1 MHIGQLRN
9 REYYRRNK
17 SARSISFEKVERLK
31 LLFKYNDDE
40 IGILLAGVSAQQ
52 VRNYRKCGL
61 LPASRWV
68 AMRDALLIRV
78 EEDARKMRNTILSE

>member
-1 MHIGQLRN
+1 MDREQYMN
-9 REYYRRNK
+9 REFYRRK
-17 SARSISFEKVERLK
+17 KTARNVSFEKVERLK

-40 IGILLAGVSAQQ
+40 IGMLLAGVSAQQ

-68 AMRDALLIRV
+68 AMRDALLIRI
-78 EEDARKMRNTILSE
+78 EEDARKMRNIILSE